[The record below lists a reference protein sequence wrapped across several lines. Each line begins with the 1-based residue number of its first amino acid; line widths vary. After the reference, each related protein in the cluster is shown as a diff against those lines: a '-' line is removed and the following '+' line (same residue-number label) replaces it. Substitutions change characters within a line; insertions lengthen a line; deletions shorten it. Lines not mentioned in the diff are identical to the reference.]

1 MNCFDM
7 IEQYQHDKILSRRVW
22 LCANFWK
29 YLTNLTKIQ
38 ISNFLQLFISLLGG
52 SSLDA
57 FMTEDQKK
65 YIAAMKKAST
75 KKPMKALPRPYW
87 RPQAIIFGVIT
98 NKKFDMIIMAFIGV
112 NMVNNNSKYMSS
124 PDDFTKNES
133 GFVSNTLSNQVC
145 YWFFSQNNVI
155 GKNFVEVQTFPL
167 FHNTLIFFE
176 NENAL

>member
-1 MNCFDM
+1 MYLAFDF
-7 IEQYQHDKILSRRVW
+7 D
-22 LCANFWK
+22 F
-29 YLTNLTKIQ
+29 T
-38 ISNFLQLFISLLGG
+38 GG

-112 NMVNNNSKYMSS
+112 NMVNN
-124 PDDFTKNES
+124 
-133 GFVSNTLSNQVC
+133 
-145 YWFFSQNNVI
+145 
-155 GKNFVEVQTFPL
+155 
-167 FHNTLIFFE
+167 
-176 NENAL
+176 

>member
-1 MNCFDM
+1 M
-7 IEQYQHDKILSRRVW
+7 IKYYQDGSDFVSFYG
-22 LCANFWK
+22 N
-29 YLTNLTKIQ
+29 TIQ
-38 ISNFLQLFISLLGG
+38 ISLKYKFLIFCNCFFSLIGG

-112 NMVNNNSKYMSS
+112 NMVN
-124 PDDFTKNES
+124 D
-133 GFVSNTLSNQVC
+133 
-145 YWFFSQNNVI
+145 
-155 GKNFVEVQTFPL
+155 
-167 FHNTLIFFE
+167 
-176 NENAL
+176 

>member
-1 MNCFDM
+1 MKLIKTGLTLNINFCNPSSKM
-7 IEQYQHDKILSRRVW
+7 ICQFFSLIL
-22 LCANFWK
+22 
-29 YLTNLTKIQ
+29 
-38 ISNFLQLFISLLGG
+38 LLGG

-112 NMVNNNSKYMSS
+112 NMVR
-124 PDDFTKNES
+124 E
-133 GFVSNTLSNQVC
+133 
-145 YWFFSQNNVI
+145 
-155 GKNFVEVQTFPL
+155 
-167 FHNTLIFFE
+167 
-176 NENAL
+176 

>member
-1 MNCFDM
+1 MYMYFVFFIVFGSFFTLNLLVGVIIDKFN
-7 IEQYQHDKILSRRVW
+7 EQK
-22 LCANFWK
+22 NK
-29 YLTNLTKIQ
+29 
-38 ISNFLQLFISLLGG
+38 GG

-112 NMVNNNSKYMSS
+112 NMVSEIH
-124 PDDFTKNES
+124 KNPKLNIYL
-133 GFVSNTLSNQVC
+133 VLD
-145 YWFFSQNNVI
+145 
-155 GKNFVEVQTFPL
+155 
-167 FHNTLIFFE
+167 
-176 NENAL
+176 

>member
-1 MNCFDM
+1 
-7 IEQYQHDKILSRRVW
+7 
-22 LCANFWK
+22 
-29 YLTNLTKIQ
+29 
-38 ISNFLQLFISLLGG
+38 
-52 SSLDA
+52 
-57 FMTEDQKK
+57 MTEDQKK

-133 GFVSNTLSNQVC
+133 GFVSNILSNQVC
-145 YWFFSQNNVI
+145 YCFFRQNNVI
-155 GKNFVEVQTFPL
+155 G
-167 FHNTLIFFE
+167 
-176 NENAL
+176 